1 MYIKKKK
8 KKNER
13 RGSLQEV
20 TFDWFSKEAP
30 TLEQSYTLQDYM
42 LLFCTIV

>member
-8 KKNER
+8 KSER

-20 TFDWFSKEAP
+20 NFDWFSKEAP
-30 TLEQSYTLQDYM
+30 ALEQSYTLQDHM
-42 LLFCTIV
+42 LFFGTIV